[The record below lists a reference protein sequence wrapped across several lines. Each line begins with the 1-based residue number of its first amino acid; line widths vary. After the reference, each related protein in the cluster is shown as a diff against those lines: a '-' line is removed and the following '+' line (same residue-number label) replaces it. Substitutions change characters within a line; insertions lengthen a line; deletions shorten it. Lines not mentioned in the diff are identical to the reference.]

1 MEENNL
7 EIRISIGKTISLG
20 KGSFEFVRI
29 DIGITQKCS
38 IKEKEAC
45 YKSLREDLMDKLAT
59 ECDIIEKNKKIWP
72 DCE

>member
-1 MEENNL
+1 MEEDKV
-7 EIRISIGKTISLG
+7 EIAMSLGKTINLG
-20 KGSFEFVRI
+20 NYNSAKIEI
-29 DIGITQKCS
+29 L
-38 IKEKEAC
+38 IKETCLASEKESC